1 MARQVMGPRRKYF
14 AIILLQG
21 HSIKRTPKDLSF
33 KDFYFKN
40 RNNYQINISYNDL
53 KY

>member
-1 MARQVMGPRRKYF
+1 MARQVIGPREKYF

-21 HSIKRTPKDLSF
+21 HSIKRTSKDLLF
-33 KDFYFKN
+33 KDFSFKN
-40 RNNYQINISYNDL
+40 KNNYQINISYNDL